1 MFYERNNEMTTTTKR
16 QHNEQGTSLI
26 LCKREDGSTFVAMQ
40 YDPVVRLNMTTDILA
55 IWEVEVDGT
64 VRSVRLIHN
73 SDFDHKEQ
81 TYASAAFTVDIRAK
95 GFLNKEY
102 IGMGIQTTSYG
113 SVDADAASQIA
124 ALLQEAV
131 RVVAEIDSTQGKVPS
146 HGTLPVALE
155 VDNETHEYLDP
166 EAAAIQIVLAD
177 KWDRKNR
184 F

>member
-1 MFYERNNEMTTTTKR
+1 MPTTTKR
-16 QHNEQGTSLI
+16 QHDEKGTSLI
-26 LCKREDGSTFVAMQ
+26 LCKRADGSTFLARQ
-40 YDPVVRLNMTTDILA
+40 YDPIIELRMPNGMVA

-64 VRSVRLIHN
+64 VRSVRLIHEA
-73 SDFDHKEQ
+73 DFDHKEQ
-81 TYASAAFTVDIRAK
+81 TYASAAFTVDIKPK
-95 GFLNKEY
+95 GFLHEEY
-102 IGMGIQTTSYG
+102 SGMGIQTTSYG
-113 SVDADAASQIA
+113 SVDSDAASQIA

-131 RVVAEIDSTQGKVPS
+131 RVVDVIDRSKGKVPS

-166 EAAAIQIVLAD
+166 EAAAIQIALAD